1 MALRG
6 RGPRSRLLATVHMM
20 IRVVRIGLA
29 IVVVALGLSVV
40 WRALGFDGHAGG
52 LGQIALILIGMLL
65 VSLTDR
71 ELFWDARPRRRR

>member
-1 MALRG
+1 MK
-6 RGPRSRLLATVHMM
+6 
-20 IRVVRIGLA
+20 RVVRIGLA
-29 IVVVALGLSVV
+29 IVAVALGLSVV

-52 LGQIALILIGMLL
+52 LGQIAFILIGMLL

>member
-1 MALRG
+1 
-6 RGPRSRLLATVHMM
+6 MM
-20 IRVVRIGLA
+20 IRFVRIDLA

-52 LGQIALILIGMLL
+52 LGQIAFILIGMLL